1 MTPYESAQT
10 QSNSLHPETQ
20 AVKPI
25 DLYDDNTSK
34 LFDVYDQ
41 NKFLFIFLL
50 CLIVTIANIM
60 ETWTLI
66 GFLLPMDW
74 ILFAASL
81 FLVWQWAWL
90 MLFVVFIVCVIS
102 TCIWDFLWYY
112 TWYKLGSKLY
122 DRPDTRYFKKKY
134 LLEWQDYFKKYGE
147 RVFYI
152 GRFISIGSVMPTL
165 LGAFKMN
172 LLSFLTHSFLSS
184 VIWVLTIMVPTALIW
199 IIRPTATSD
208 WRVIWFLTIVVYTM
222 PEIVAWLILFKE
234 PAKEYFDRL
243 KWAQTEIN
251 QIRESFGDIAD
262 SVIDIFNKVKNWQD
276 QTAWCTETWQ
286 SKEGNV

>member
-10 QSNSLHPETQ
+10 QSNSQYPETQ
-20 AVKPI
+20 AVKPVN
-25 DLYDDNTSK
+25 LYDNNTSK

-50 CLIVTIANIM
+50 CLIVSIANIM

-102 TCIWDFLWYY
+102 TCVWDFLWYY

-134 LLEWQDYFKKYGE
+134 LLEW
-147 RVFYI
+147 
-152 GRFISIGSVMPTL
+152 
-165 LGAFKMN
+165 
-172 LLSFLTHSFLSS
+172 
-184 VIWVLTIMVPTALIW
+184 
-199 IIRPTATSD
+199 
-208 WRVIWFLTIVVYTM
+208 
-222 PEIVAWLILFKE
+222 
-234 PAKEYFDRL
+234 
-243 KWAQTEIN
+243 
-251 QIRESFGDIAD
+251 
-262 SVIDIFNKVKNWQD
+262 
-276 QTAWCTETWQ
+276 
-286 SKEGNV
+286 